1 MTDETLDDAEAA
13 LADLADWVKRKKKP
27 TRQHARSVLI
37 ALGRLPDLPTSGKAW
52 SERIQAAVHPLGEA
66 WEAAVQDE
74 LLLACTEHVTSVDP
88 RYLDHP
94 RYDFEY
100 AIRARERLEARL
112 LAAEVLGHRVDE
124 ALLAKVERA
133 DAKLDPYLRDRP
145 R

>member
-1 MTDETLDDAEAA
+1 MSDETAKDAEEAV
-13 LADLADWVKRKKKP
+13 ADLADWVRQKKKP
-27 TRQHARSVLI
+27 TRHHARSVLI
-37 ALGRLPDLPTSGKAW
+37 ALGRLPDLPGNGTSW
-52 SERIQAAVHPLGEA
+52 RERIKAAVHPLEEA

-74 LLLACTEHVTSVDP
+74 LMLACTEHVTSVDP

-112 LAAEVLGHRVDE
+112 LSAEVLGHAVE
-124 ALLAKVERA
+124 GSLLAKVERA
-133 DAKLDPYLRDRP
+133 DAQLEPYLRDRP

>member
-1 MTDETLDDAEAA
+1 MSDETRNDAEAA
-13 LADLADWVKRKKKP
+13 LADLADWVRHKKKP

-37 ALGRLPDLPTSGKAW
+37 ALGRLPDLPVDGNAW
-52 SERIQAAVHPLGEA
+52 RERVAAAVHPLSEA

-112 LAAEVLGHRVDE
+112 LAAEVLGHPVD
-124 ALLAKVERA
+124 ASLLAKVERA
-133 DAKLDPYLRDRP
+133 DARLEPYLRDR
-145 R
+145 RG